1 MLFMAAALCN
11 STPMPNPPAETINM
25 EYARRVVRFIH
36 DTRFENLPEEVVI
49 QARRCFLDLLSSSF
63 AGVPSRTGQIARN
76 FAASLGGT
84 PECSLIG
91 DDRRVPLPLAVFANA
106 TVCEALDC
114 DDGYNP
120 IKGHPGAFLLPV
132 VLAFAERE
140 GLTGREILTSLVV
153 GYEVAMRSGLLGPRL
168 YASYHGSGSWG
179 GVGSAAIA
187 ARLMGLGQQATLHAL
202 GAAEYHG
209 TMAPIMRCVS
219 YPGMTKD
226 GIGWGAF
233 AGVSAALLAR
243 DGFTA
248 QPPNLALVEAGP
260 EIASLGRGFLILDL
274 YFKPYCICRWA
285 QAPVRAALMVA
296 CQHKLSPDAIERIV
310 VESFAEA
317 CALTHKVPESSEDAQ
332 YSVAYPVAAALLY
345 GDVGPEQ
352 VLEDCYRDP
361 RAAALCR
368 RTEFVHRPDYQAE
381 FPRRRFAEVK
391 ITAGG
396 RTYSS
401 GTVSPH
407 GDPSDPLSSAEIEE
421 KFRRYVLPYLR
432 ASETDE
438 LLAWVSRLETLTGQ
452 DIQRIIATLA
462 GARRNTKIS

>member
-1 MLFMAAALCN
+1 
-11 STPMPNPPAETINM
+11 MPNLPTETVHLETETRI
-25 EYARRVVRFIH
+25 ARFIR
-36 DTRFENLPEEVVI
+36 DTRFEDLPDEVVCH
-49 QARRCFLDLLSSSF
+49 ARRCFLDLLSSSF
-63 AGVPSRTGQIARN
+63 AGIPSRTGQIARN
-76 FAASLGGT
+76 FAASFGGT
-84 PECSLIG
+84 PESSLFG

-140 GLTGREILTSLVV
+140 GLTGREVLTSLVV
-153 GYEVAMRSGLLGPRL
+153 GYEIAMRSGLLGPRV

-179 GVGSAAIA
+179 GVGTAAVA
-187 ARLMGLGQQATLHAL
+187 ARLMRLDQQATLHAL

-226 GIGWGAF
+226 GIAWGAF

-243 DGFTA
+243 AGFTA
-248 QPPNLALVEAGP
+248 QPPNLALDVAEP
-260 EIASLGRGFLILDL
+260 EIGSLGRQFLMLDL
-274 YFKPYCICRWA
+274 YFKPYCCCRWA
-285 QAPVRAALMVA
+285 QAPVRAASMVA
-296 CQHKLSPDAIERIV
+296 RQHKLSPDAIERIV

-317 CALTHKVPESSEDAQ
+317 CALSRNVPESSEEAQ
-332 YSVAYPVAAALLY
+332 YSVAYPVAAVLLH

-352 VLEDCYRDP
+352 VLEDFYRDP
-361 RAAALCR
+361 RAAALSR

-381 FPRRRFAEVK
+381 FPGRRLAEVK

-401 GTVSPH
+401 GTVTPH
-407 GDPSDPLSSAEIEE
+407 GDPSDPLSSAEIED
-421 KFRRYVLPYLR
+421 KFRRYVRPYLR
-432 ASETDE
+432 TTEADD
-438 LLAWVSRLETLTGQ
+438 LLEWVSRLETLTGQ
-452 DIQRIIATLA
+452 DMQRIIAMLA
-462 GARRNTKIS
+462 TARRKTKTL